1 MISNFNTR
9 FKLFVSEYAGV
20 LLGAA
25 YGLGLR
31 LVFNLPGSNFS
42 FTDLFSITFVWIVP
56 FVIGMVPMF
65 FASERQLSKSGYRI
79 FTPCLTVLLF
89 FLFCF
94 TSRAED
100 FICILIISAPFLLAA
115 MIGGSIIGIL
125 LLKYRQNKNTLY
137 SVLLIPFICGMIE
150 EQFKM
155 PTGTYHVN
163 TVTIINA
170 TPQNI
175 WQHVVRVDQI
185 NITEYHK
192 GFFNYAG
199 IPQPLYAELNKDTI
213 GATRIGHFEGG
224 LKFIETVNH
233 WERNKKVS
241 FNIAV
246 LPSTIR
252 NTIFDKH
259 ILMGNHFKFIDAS
272 YTLKKINNNQTELCL
287 SSSYKLDTR
296 VNQYATLW
304 GDALLSDFQERLLAV
319 IKLRC
324 EQKAGN

>member
-1 MISNFNTR
+1 MDHRTR
-9 FKLFVSEYAGV
+9 SFIGSYAGITAGV
-20 LLGAA
+20 I
-25 YGLGLR
+25 YGLIAR
-31 LVFNLPGSNFS
+31 LIFNFGDRHGFG
-42 FTDLFSITFVWIVP
+42 FADLFSITFLWVVP
-56 FVIGMVPMF
+56 TVIGMIPML
-65 FASERQLSKSGYRI
+65 FAPREKLGDPVYRI
-79 FTPCLTVLLF
+79 LTPFFTVLIF
-89 FLFCF
+89 FISCF
-94 TSRAED
+94 ITRIED
-100 FICILIISAPFLLAA
+100 LVCLIIIAGPFLLGA
-115 MIGGSIIGIL
+115 MIAGWLFGKFL
-125 LLKYRQNKNTLY
+125 LYYRDKHDILY
-137 SVLLIPFICGMIE
+137 SIMLIPFLLGFIE

-155 PTGTYHVN
+155 PTGIYHVN

-170 TPQNI
+170 APQNI

-224 LKFIETVNH
+224 LKFIETVNY

-252 NTIFDKH
+252 NTVFDKH
-259 ILMGNHFKFIDAS
+259 ILMGSHFKFIDAS
-272 YTLKKINNNQTELCL
+272 YTLKKINNSQTELCL

-296 VNQYATLW
+296 INQYATLW

-324 EQKAGN
+324 EQKGDN